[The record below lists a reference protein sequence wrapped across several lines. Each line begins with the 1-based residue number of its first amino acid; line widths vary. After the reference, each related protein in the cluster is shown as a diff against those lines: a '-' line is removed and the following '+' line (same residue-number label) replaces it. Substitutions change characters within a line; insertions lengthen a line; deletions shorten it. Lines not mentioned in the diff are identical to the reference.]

1 MVRPLHQS
9 WSRRL
14 PALAGGLV
22 VLGLIAAFVG
32 TALVSLVAG
41 QDGAGVLSVIADPVN
56 LALLRFTLWQ
66 AFLSTLLSV
75 GCAVFVAIALARQ
88 PSFPG
93 RRWLIR
99 LMAVP
104 MGLPAL
110 IGALGLLGIF
120 GRQGLVNQGLAFLGL
135 SAPVSIYGL
144 TGILIA
150 HVFFNLPLATRLLIS
165 ALERVPA
172 EQWRMAASL
181 GFSPLSSFRFIEWPA
196 LMRVIPGAAGLVFM
210 LCATSFTLVLVFG
223 GGPAA
228 TTLEVAIYQALRFSF
243 DPARAV
249 TLASMQLVLTGIVL
263 MALALLPGAEDSG
276 PATGRRVPRFDGRHP
291 AMRAIDGILILM
303 AALFLILPLAQV
315 VVAGL
320 TSDLLALMAKPAFQ
334 TAALTSLTVALCA
347 GIIATL
353 SAYGIVAAR
362 SLTASGKGGGSFGP
376 RLFSASLAGAS
387 SLVLLVPT
395 TVLATGWFLVL
406 RPYGDIQRY
415 APFVV
420 IGINALM
427 ALPFATRV
435 LEPAYRDH
443 RLQTARLSE
452 SLGLS
457 VWQRMRLVDWPV
469 LRRPFLAALTFAMA
483 LSLGDLGAVALFG
496 SENIST
502 LPTLIHATMGSY
514 RSRDAD
520 GLALLLGALCLLLA
534 LFGAPAATRKETRH
548 E

>member
-1 MVRPLHQS
+1 MARPLHQS
-9 WSRRL
+9 WSNRL
-14 PALAGGLV
+14 PAFAGGLV

-32 TALVSLVAG
+32 TALVSLAAG
-41 QDGAGVLSVIADPVN
+41 RQGGGVLSVVTDPVN

-88 PSFPG
+88 PEFPG

-120 GRQGLVNQGLAFLGL
+120 GRQGLANQLLGWIGL
-135 SAPVSIYGL
+135 SQPLSIYGL

-150 HVFFNLPLATRLLIS
+150 HVFFNLPLATRLLLA

-181 GFSPLSSFRFIEWPA
+181 GFSPLSTFRFVEWPA
-196 LMRVIPGAAGLVFM
+196 LARVIPGAAGLIFM
-210 LCATSFTLVLVFG
+210 LCTTSFTLVLVFG

-228 TTLEVAIYQALRFSF
+228 TTLEVAIYQALRFDF
-243 DPARAV
+243 DPARAI
-249 TLASMQLVLTGIVL
+249 TLAGMQIVVTGIAL
-263 MALALLPGAEDSG
+263 LALTLLPSAEDSG
-276 PATGRRVPRFDGRHP
+276 PATGRRFPRYDGRHL
-291 AMRAIDGILILM
+291 AVRVLDAILIVA

-315 VVAGL
+315 VVSGL
-320 TSDLLALMAKPAFQ
+320 RSDLLALIAKPAFHA
-334 TAALTSLTVALCA
+334 AALTSLTVALSA
-347 GIIATL
+347 GLIATL

-362 SLTASGKGGGSFGP
+362 SQIKQGKAGGSAAE
-376 RLFSASLAGAS
+376 RLFSMSLAGTS

-395 TVLATGWFLVL
+395 TVLATGWFLAL
-406 RPYGDIQRY
+406 RPHGDIQRF
-415 APFVV
+415 APFIV

-435 LEPAYRDH
+435 LGPAYRDH
-443 RLQTARLSE
+443 RHRTARLAE

-457 VWQRMRLVDWPV
+457 VWQRIRLVDWPV

-502 LPTLIHATMGSY
+502 LPTLIHANMGSY

-520 GLALLLGALCLLLA
+520 GLAFLLGGLCLILA
-534 LFGAPAATRKETRH
+534 LFGAPSATGKERSA
-548 E
+548 

>member
-1 MVRPLHQS
+1 MARPLHQS
-9 WSRRL
+9 WSNRL
-14 PALAGGLV
+14 PALAGGLA

-32 TALVSLVAG
+32 TALVSLAAG
-41 QDGAGVLSVIADPVN
+41 RQGGGVLSVVTDPVN

-88 PSFPG
+88 PEFPG

-120 GRQGLVNQGLAFLGL
+120 GRQGLANQLLGWIGL
-135 SAPVSIYGL
+135 SQPLSIYGL

-150 HVFFNLPLATRLLIS
+150 HVFFNLPLATRLLLA

-181 GFSPLSSFRFIEWPA
+181 GFSPLSTFRFVEWPA
-196 LMRVIPGAAGLVFM
+196 LARVIPGAAGLIFM
-210 LCATSFTLVLVFG
+210 LCATSFTLVLIFG

-228 TTLEVAIYQALRFSF
+228 TTLEVAIYQALRFDF
-243 DPARAV
+243 DPARAI
-249 TLASMQLVLTGIVL
+249 TLAGMQVVLTGAVL
-263 MALALLPGAEDSG
+263 VSLTLLPSAEDTA
-276 PATGRRVPRFDGRHP
+276 PATGRRVPRFDGRHL
-291 AMRAIDGILILM
+291 AVRTADTLLILV
-303 AALFLILPLAQV
+303 AALFLILPLIQLV
-315 VVAGL
+315 VSGL
-320 TSDLLALMAKPAFQ
+320 RSDLVTLMTRPAFQ
-334 TAALTSLTVALCA
+334 AAAVTSMMVALSA
-347 GIIATL
+347 GMIATL
-353 SAYGIVAAR
+353 SAYAIVAAR
-362 SLTASGKGGGSFGP
+362 RLLEQDKRGFAPAK

-395 TVLATGWFLVL
+395 TVLATGWFLAL
-406 RPYGDIQRY
+406 RPHGEVARF
-415 APFVV
+415 APLVV
-420 IGINALM
+420 IAINALM

-443 RLQTARLSE
+443 QDRTARLAE

-457 VWQRMRLVDWPV
+457 VIQRTRLVDWPV
-469 LRRPFLAALTFAMA
+469 LKRPLFAALSFAMA

-502 LPTLIHATMGSY
+502 LPTLIHASMGSY

-520 GLALLLGALCLLLA
+520 GLALLLGLLCLVLA
-534 LFGAPAATRKETRH
+534 LIGAPPATGKERSP
-548 E
+548 